1 MYQFLNKHG
10 QTLAFGFGL
19 LISLLF
25 LVFAFS
31 GLDDFNSLSEEN
43 QGQTTIFNFG
53 LKAGLWLTALCA
65 LLLVGF
71 GLYQI
76 FTNLKSSMKGLLAFA
91 LVAVIFLITWKTS
104 DATIT
109 PDIAKAAK
117 EFNVTGGQ
125 VQFIS
130 GALKT
135 GLLMSVA
142 ALGLLFLAEVR
153 NFFK

>member
-1 MYQFLNKHG
+1 MYNFLNKNG
-10 QTLAFGFGL
+10 QALAFGFGL
-19 LISLLF
+19 LICLLF
-25 LVFAFS
+25 LVFVFN
-31 GLDDFNSLSEEN
+31 GLDDFNSLAEEN
-43 QGQTTIFNFG
+43 QGQTNIFNFG
-53 LKAGLWLTALCA
+53 LKAGIWLTALCGI
-65 LLLVGF
+65 LLVGF

-76 FTNLKSSMKGLLAFA
+76 VTNLKGSMKGLISFA
-91 LVAVIFLITWKTS
+91 LVAVVFLIAWKTS

-109 PDIAKAAK
+109 PDIAAAAK
-117 EFNVTGGQ
+117 EFNVTGSQ